1 LTVDLYPFSTRMLTW
16 RAISRSATT
25 IRQGSQFQR
34 RFIHPSSRRFQRPNT
49 LIAKIRFRADGKPR
63 SKLIAVGFGSLIFL
77 NFVLLLILSEVVED
91 GEMSLGLMASL
102 IYIQR
107 TDITYDSVDFDDP
120 LSTLSYFKK
129 LYQSFSRVS
138 EEEVEQLFKD
148 LTRLLKIDAS
158 QSAEVEAQHI
168 MRSAAEKIHV
178 AFRELNQDSIANTA
192 NYVFLVLKE
201 ALESL
206 VNLVQDS
213 DDDDDDDD
221 SKYTFQL
228 IRDHT
233 KKDPGVLKEY
243 EVLG

>member
-1 LTVDLYPFSTRMLTW
+1 MLTW
-16 RAISRSATT
+16 RAISRPATT
-25 IRQGSQFQR
+25 IMRVSQFQR
-34 RFIHPSSRRFQRPNT
+34 RFIHPSSRRLQRQNT

-63 SKLIAVGFGSLIFL
+63 SKLIAVGFGSLILFNL
-77 NFVLLLILSEVVED
+77 LSLLILSEVIDD
-91 GEMSLGLMASL
+91 GELSLGLLASL
-102 IYIQR
+102 IYIQQ

-120 LSTLSYFKK
+120 RSTLSYFKK

-148 LTRLLKIDAS
+148 LTRLLKIDTS

-168 MRSAAEKIHV
+168 MRSAAEKVHV

-192 NYVFLVLKE
+192 NYVFLVLRD

-206 VNLVQDS
+206 INLVQDT
-213 DDDDDDDD
+213 DDDDNDGDG
-221 SKYTFQL
+221 KYTFQL

-233 KKDPGVLKEY
+233 KKDPGVLKDY